1 MGNNKLPI
9 TVLCGRDKRVHRSK
23 AELQER
29 EQNEIKA
36 PDDDIQI
43 PNCLKTKKSK
53 EKFEYIVK
61 ELKRI
66 NLMSNL
72 DVDCIVRY
80 ITAEE
85 EYEQVFKNIL

>member
-43 PNCLKTKKSK
+43 PNCLKT
-53 EKFEYIVK
+53 
-61 ELKRI
+61 
-66 NLMSNL
+66 
-72 DVDCIVRY
+72 
-80 ITAEE
+80 
-85 EYEQVFKNIL
+85 